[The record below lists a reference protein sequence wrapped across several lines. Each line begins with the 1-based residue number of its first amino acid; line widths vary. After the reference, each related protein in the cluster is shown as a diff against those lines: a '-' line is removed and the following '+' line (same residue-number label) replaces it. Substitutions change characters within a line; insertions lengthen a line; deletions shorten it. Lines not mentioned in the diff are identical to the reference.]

1 MTQMKLS
8 TKEKQTLE
16 KRRVVATEGEGGV
29 DWEFRIRRCKLVY
42 IEWIN
47 NKDLLYSTE
56 NCMQYSVINHNG
68 KEYEKEY
75 IHITYI

>member
-1 MTQMKLS
+1 MKLS

-47 NKDLLYSTE
+47 NKDLLYNTE
-56 NCMQYSVINHNG
+56 NYIQHLVITYNG
-68 KEYEKEY
+68 KDSEKV
-75 IHITYI
+75 HV